1 MRLLSS
7 KLYFP
12 MRAGEQPASQV
23 TYEWLMYRQTPSK
36 RTTKPEQQI
45 DELRSELESLAS
57 SKYDSG
63 DFVLADGLVIV
74 KIRTG
79 D

>member
-1 MRLLSS
+1 
-7 KLYFP
+7 
-12 MRAGEQPASQV
+12 MRAGEQPASVQV

-36 RTTKPEQQI
+36 RTAKPEQQI

-74 KIRTG
+74 KIRSG